1 SKSFLIVLISS
12 AISMNKIII
21 LIFKNVGKA
30 VCCHA
35 YYFSFFLCAIQ
46 QKAEGLFSQNNFVVE
61 SNIKTKKLNYERRM
75 KKVLLVLAIAGMFV
89 MPITLL
95 SPTNLHASSHSI
107 FEKTN
112 TFVVENEEN
121 TNYYA
126 VKLYSNQ
133 TIYIKEIYVRIEGNQ
148 AGTQWL
154 TTNKLLIINFEDNK
168 YLMPPELYT
177 LRGKWLEWYL
187 QIDMGKFNFTL
198 NHLEEKVNNGTATHT
213 VHNLSLPAGTWY
225 LIVIK
230 APTTKC
236 KITTYINGTN
246 AEIEGVS
253 YGSSAFLIENEDFW
267 AKLNLK
273 TSLLS
278 IIYEG
283 RKTIYINNTFIGF
296 SHFNLGTG
304 IASLEYETPQG
315 ENKKCK
321 VWSIFG
327 NMVVLDDSDFY
338 PYMPIIGGKGKWTF
352 RTSLIGMG
360 LGNAVDVLGADIA
373 LP

>member
-1 SKSFLIVLISS
+1 
-12 AISMNKIII
+12 M
-21 LIFKNVGKA
+21 
-30 VCCHA
+30 
-35 YYFSFFLCAIQ
+35 
-46 QKAEGLFSQNNFVVE
+46 
-61 SNIKTKKLNYERRM
+61 
-75 KKVLLVLAIAGMFV
+75 
-89 MPITLL
+89 L
-95 SPTNLHASSHSI
+95 SPTNLHASFHSI

-133 TIYIKEIYVRIEGNQ
+133 TIYIKEIHVRIESNQ

-168 YLMPPELYT
+168 YLMPPELYF
-177 LRGKWLEWYL
+177 LQGSWLEWYL

-198 NHLEEKVNNGTATHT
+198 NHLEEKVVNGTAIHT
-213 VHNLSLPAGTWY
+213 LHNLSLPAGTWY

-246 AEIEGVS
+246 AEIEGIS
-253 YGSSAFLIENEDFW
+253 YGSTAFLIENEDFW

-278 IIYEG
+278 VIYEG
-283 RKTIYINNTFIGF
+283 RKTININNTFIGF
-296 SHFNLGTG
+296 PYFNLGTG
-304 IASLEYETPQG
+304 VASLEYKNPQG
-315 ENKKCK
+315 EIRKCK

-327 NMVVLDDSDFY
+327 NMGVSDDSDFY

-360 LGNAVDVLGADIA
+360 LGNAIDILGADII